1 MQNLHLKN
9 LNNTDPIENYLH
21 QLEKY
26 DKKVEELSTEK
37 LTIFDEITDVPN
49 EEEHIKILSNIKN
62 KENQIKQTKEKYKT
76 LTITLLKYFLNE
88 LEQLKTFDQNDYKNI
103 EVIRNYLRD
112 FRHDRDR
119 YVQIKELR
127 YINNN
132 IKKYKNIR
140 HKITKGNS
148 HGKSTS
154 QEFK

>member
-26 DKKVEELSTEK
+26 DKEIEKLSTEK
-37 LTIFDEITDVPN
+37 LAIFDNITDVPN

-88 LEQLKTFDQNDYKNI
+88 LEQLTKLEQKHYKNI

-132 IKKYKNIR
+132 LKN
-140 HKITKGNS
+140 TKNN
-148 HGKSTS
+148 
-154 QEFK
+154 

>member
-9 LNNTDPIENYLH
+9 LNNTDPIENYLN

-26 DKKVEELSTEK
+26 DKEIEKLSTEK
-37 LTIFDEITDVPN
+37 LAIFDNITDVPN

-88 LEQLKTFDQNDYKNI
+88 LEQLTKLEQKHYKNI

-132 IKKYKNIR
+132 IKNI
-140 HKITKGNS
+140 KT
-148 HGKSTS
+148 
-154 QEFK
+154 

>member
-9 LNNTDPIENYLH
+9 LKSDSIETYLN
-21 QLEKY
+21 QLEKQ
-26 DKKVEELSTEK
+26 DKKIEKLSTEK
-37 LTIFDEITDVPN
+37 LAIFDNITDVPN
-49 EEEHIKILSNIKN
+49 QEEHIKILSNIKN

-88 LEQLKTFDQNDYKNI
+88 LEQLTKLEQKHYKNI

-132 IKKYKNIR
+132 IKNI
-140 HKITKGNS
+140 KT
-148 HGKSTS
+148 
-154 QEFK
+154 

>member
-9 LNNTDPIENYLH
+9 LNNTDPIENYLN

-26 DKKVEELSTEK
+26 DKEIEKLSTEK
-37 LTIFDEITDVPN
+37 LTLFSEITNIPN
-49 EEEHIKILSNIKN
+49 EETDKNLLNNINN

-88 LEQLKTFDQNDYKNI
+88 LEQLTKLEQKHYKNI

-112 FRHDRDR
+112 FRQDRDR

-127 YINNN
+127 YMNNN
-132 IKKYKNIR
+132 IKNI
-140 HKITKGNS
+140 KT
-148 HGKSTS
+148 
-154 QEFK
+154 

>member
-9 LNNTDPIENYLH
+9 LKSDSIETYLN
-21 QLEKY
+21 QLEKQ
-26 DKKVEELSTEK
+26 DKKIEKLSTEK
-37 LTIFDEITDVPN
+37 LAIFDNITDVPN

-88 LEQLKTFDQNDYKNI
+88 LEQLTKLEQKHYKNI
-103 EVIRNYLRD
+103 EVIRNYLSD

-132 IKKYKNIR
+132 LKN
-140 HKITKGNS
+140 TKNN
-148 HGKSTS
+148 
-154 QEFK
+154 

>member
-9 LNNTDPIENYLH
+9 LNNTDPIENYLN

-112 FRHDRDR
+112 FKSDREK
-119 YVQIKELR
+119 YVPIKELR

-132 IKKYKNIR
+132 IKNMKD
-140 HKITKGNS
+140 
-148 HGKSTS
+148 
-154 QEFK
+154 

>member
-9 LNNTDPIENYLH
+9 LKSDSIETYLN

-26 DKKVEELSTEK
+26 DKEIEKLSTEK
-37 LTIFDEITDVPN
+37 LAIFDNITDVPN

-62 KENQIKQTKEKYKT
+62 KENQIKQTKEKHKT

-132 IKKYKNIR
+132 IKNI
-140 HKITKGNS
+140 KT
-148 HGKSTS
+148 
-154 QEFK
+154 

>member
-9 LNNTDPIENYLH
+9 LKSDSIETYLN
-21 QLEKY
+21 QLEKQ
-26 DKKVEELSTEK
+26 DKKIEKLSTEK
-37 LTIFDEITDVPN
+37 LAIFDNITDVPN
-49 EEEHIKILSNIKN
+49 EEEYIKILSNIKN

-88 LEQLKTFDQNDYKNI
+88 LEQLTKLEQKHYKNI
-103 EVIRNYLRD
+103 EVIINYLRD

-132 IKKYKNIR
+132 IKNI
-140 HKITKGNS
+140 KT
-148 HGKSTS
+148 
-154 QEFK
+154 

>member
-9 LNNTDPIENYLH
+9 LKSDSIETYLN
-21 QLEKY
+21 QLEKQ
-26 DKKVEELSTEK
+26 DKKIEKLSTEK
-37 LTIFDEITDVPN
+37 LAIFDNITDVPN

-88 LEQLKTFDQNDYKNI
+88 LEQLTKLEQKHYKNI

-119 YVQIKELR
+119 YVQIKELK

-132 IKKYKNIR
+132 IKNI
-140 HKITKGNS
+140 KT
-148 HGKSTS
+148 
-154 QEFK
+154 

>member
-26 DKKVEELSTEK
+26 DKEIEKLSTEK
-37 LTIFDEITDVPN
+37 LAIFDNITDVPN

-127 YINNN
+127 YMNNN
-132 IKKYKNIR
+132 IKNI
-140 HKITKGNS
+140 KT
-148 HGKSTS
+148 
-154 QEFK
+154 

>member
-26 DKKVEELSTEK
+26 DKEIEKLSTEK
-37 LTIFDEITDVPN
+37 LTLFSEITDNEN
-49 EEEHIKILSNIKN
+49 EETDKNILNNIKN
-62 KENQIKQTKEKYKT
+62 KENQIKQTKEKHKT

-112 FRHDRDR
+112 FRLDREQ

-127 YINNN
+127 YMNNN
-132 IKKYKNIR
+132 IKNIKTYDIR
-140 HKITKGNS
+140 
-148 HGKSTS
+148 
-154 QEFK
+154 

>member
-9 LNNTDPIENYLH
+9 LKSDSIENYLN
-21 QLEKY
+21 QLEKQ
-26 DKKVEELSTEK
+26 DKKIEKLSTEK
-37 LTIFDEITDVPN
+37 LAIFDNITDVPN

-132 IKKYKNIR
+132 LKN
-140 HKITKGNS
+140 TKNN
-148 HGKSTS
+148 
-154 QEFK
+154 

>member
-9 LNNTDPIENYLH
+9 LKSDSIETYLN

-26 DKKVEELSTEK
+26 DKEIEKLSTEK
-37 LTIFDEITDVPN
+37 LAIFDNITDVPN

-88 LEQLKTFDQNDYKNI
+88 LEQLTKLEQKHYKNI

-132 IKKYKNIR
+132 LKN
-140 HKITKGNS
+140 TKNN
-148 HGKSTS
+148 
-154 QEFK
+154 